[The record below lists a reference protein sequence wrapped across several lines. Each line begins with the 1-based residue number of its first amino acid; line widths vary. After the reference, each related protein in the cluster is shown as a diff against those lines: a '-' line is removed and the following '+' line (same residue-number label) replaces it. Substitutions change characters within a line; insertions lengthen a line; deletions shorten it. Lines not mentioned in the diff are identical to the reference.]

1 MKKMF
6 FFCLFVA
13 AVPWTQAEARG
24 GHAVVMASSGHSATV
39 SGAAS
44 THVDAAST
52 HVASPTI
59 VQVPQVNISSLKAS
73 AFSDKTRALALH
85 DQLNN
90 SLLMNSPSQG
100 TSSVPAP
107 KPSAAPMNPVTPMST
122 LGTMSPSVQ
131 TTTTT
136 AVNGYTVSQVR
147 QVQSALHRLGYYH
160 GPVDGDFG
168 LNTQTALESYQIHSG
183 GPVTGTLTLG
193 VLNSL
198 GVAGSK

>member
-13 AVPWTQAEARG
+13 ALPWTQAEARG
-24 GHAVVMASSGHSATV
+24 GHAVVMASSGHSGAV
-39 SGAAS
+39 NGAAG
-44 THVDAAST
+44 THT
-52 HVASPTI
+52 GTPTI
-59 VQVPQVNISSLKAS
+59 VQVPQVNISSFKAS

-85 DQLNN
+85 DPLNN
-90 SLLMNSPSQG
+90 SLLMNSPSQV

-168 LNTQTALESYQIHSG
+168 LGTQTALESYQIHSG
-183 GPVTGTLTLG
+183 APVTGTLTSGVLSGLG
-193 VLNSL
+193 VN
-198 GVAGSK
+198 GSR

>member
-1 MKKMF
+1 MGRLF

-13 AVPWTQAEARG
+13 AVAFTQAQARG
-24 GHAVVMASSGHSATV
+24 HGVISLNSVH
-39 SGAAS
+39 SGAPS
-44 THVDAAST
+44 
-52 HVASPTI
+52 VASGVHTNTSAI
-59 VQVPQVNISSLKAS
+59 VHVPQMNMNLGNANSFRSTDSRLMN
-73 AFSDKTRALALH
+73 DP
-85 DQLNN
+85 LNN
-90 SLLMNSPSQG
+90 NPILNPPGQQVRPL
-100 TSSVPAP
+100 PAP
-107 KPSAAPMNPVTPMST
+107 KPTVTRMNP
-122 LGTMSPSVQ
+122 LGTTVETQ
-131 TTTTT
+131 TQT
-136 AVNGYTVSQVR
+136 AVNGYTVPQVR